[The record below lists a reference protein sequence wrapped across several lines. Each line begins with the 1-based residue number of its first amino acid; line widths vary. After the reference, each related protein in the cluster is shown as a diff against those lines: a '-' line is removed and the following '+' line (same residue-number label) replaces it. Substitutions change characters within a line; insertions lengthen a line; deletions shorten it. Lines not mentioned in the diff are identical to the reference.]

1 MWTSWRKLLGSGLP
15 CLPSS
20 FAPTHCENL
29 GYHRT
34 VSASIKLNLVTSQ
47 VPLNSSTPG
56 PLGKINTKCGQ
67 GWKAQ
72 VWVWVCTLPLGH
84 CDLL

>member
-1 MWTSWRKLLGSGLP
+1 MDQLEETAGGRTSVP
-15 CLPSS
+15 AFS

-34 VSASIKLNLVTSQ
+34 VSASIKLGLVTSK
-47 VPLNSSTPG
+47 VPSNSSTPG

-67 GWKAQ
+67 GWKSSGQGLGLRSAP
-72 VWVWVCTLPLGH
+72 WTL
-84 CDLL
+84 